1 MKGIR
6 GLLEKDFRLFF
17 RQGGNLFFVL
27 AFVAL
32 FFTLTEKQ
40 TATFIAI
47 YIPRWKIFSCNCNC
61 GVIFKSCR
69 KCGDQFCLYLYYKC
83 NGNLFWKYN

>member
-6 GLLEKDFRLFF
+6 GLLEKDFRLF
-17 RQGGNLFFVL
+17 RYQGG
-27 AFVAL
+27 
-32 FFTLTEKQ
+32 
-40 TATFIAI
+40 
-47 YIPRWKIFSCNCNC
+47 KIFSCNCNC

-69 KCGDQFCLYLYYKC
+69 KYGDQFCLYLYYKC

>member
-17 RQGGNLFFVL
+17 RQGGNLFCVL

-32 FFTLTEKQ
+32 FFTADGKEDSY
-40 TATFIAI
+40 F
-47 YIPRWKIFSCNCNC
+47 YCNLYPICYSSIC
-61 GVIFKSCR
+61 GE
-69 KCGDQFCLYLYYKC
+69 
-83 NGNLFWKYN
+83 YN